1 MTNTP
6 IFVRNTSPS
15 NGSLHGALVLN
26 NIKLNNVATAVAVT
40 GGPVLLAGGT
50 TTINSWAQGN
60 VYTGTNPAGRFV
72 QANIPNINKASS
84 LLDSSGR
91 IFGKTHPQYQDY
103 APDQFI
109 SVKSAGARGDGQT
122 DDTAAIQAVLNQVC
136 PAQYRRLGVVITDG
150 CALQWS
156 GCKIIFFDAG
166 DYIVTNTITIPA
178 GTQIVG
184 EAWATILGA
193 GNQFTDYNNRMWCMI
208 RTVVPSLISSAQ
220 LAPSSRPGQ
229 LDPLAC
235 SRSRT

>member
-60 VYTGTNPAGRFV
+60 VYTGTNPAGRFI

-84 LLDSSGR
+84 LLDSAGR

-122 DDTAAIQAVLNQVC
+122 DDTAAIQAVLNQVRR
-136 PAQYRRLGVVITDG
+136 AQYRLDVLITDG